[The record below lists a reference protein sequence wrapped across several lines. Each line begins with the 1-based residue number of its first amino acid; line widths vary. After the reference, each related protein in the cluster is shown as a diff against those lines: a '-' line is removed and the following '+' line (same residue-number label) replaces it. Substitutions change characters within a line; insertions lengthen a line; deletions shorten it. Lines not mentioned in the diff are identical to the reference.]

1 MPRTCRV
8 PPTASTPPARRTAPL
23 RGRAVARRCALACA
37 LALVQAARAE
47 SGDSTEFSFEQLT
60 SMEVS
65 GVSKSAERALD
76 APAAVTVVTAAE
88 IRAYGWRTLG
98 DLLAAAPGFLAYSD
112 RMQSYVGV
120 RGFAPVDAF
129 NSRVLLLIDGF
140 PANDTV
146 YQQANLGNEG
156 LVDLDLIDRV
166 EIIPG
171 PSSSVYGTNAFLG
184 VINVVLK
191 SPSQQPS
198 GAQAWAGSGAERGAT
213 ATMSAAASSDT
224 RYLLQA
230 SASGAQGLDVVLPS
244 QSGLPG
250 GARVSG
256 ADGTDVARA
265 FAKVVSGNLR
275 VNLGFSDRRQ
285 GTGYGQFGDVIG
297 DPRSWVRDGT
307 SFADARYEG
316 TAGNA
321 TDYSLRA
328 SVAEYR
334 HDATIVDPYPPGLG
348 LPPTLAGF
356 LPAVGDWLD
365 LEATATHHFSAQNRL
380 VVGTELRRD
389 WRESMTYSNDVQ
401 GTFLDARNAAS
412 LAGVYAQ
419 SDIDWSP
426 QFATSLGLRD
436 DDDSGQPNRLSPR
449 IALLWKPTAWQSL
462 KLMSGSAF
470 RDPAFWEA
478 YFAQP
483 PLNLPNAGL
492 RPEHLRTLDL
502 QYQAQVAAVTSV
514 SLTVFRYRAENL
526 IDEELVDPAYGTL
539 QFRND
544 ASASARGGDLA
555 VDSRPLPELRLR
567 LAAEYV
573 YSNDADGNWEP
584 NSPLW
589 TGRLGV
595 EGTLPADWRLA
606 GETLFEARRQAL
618 DGNVLP
624 AALVANL
631 SLSSPQ
637 GPGRP
642 DVAVGV
648 YNLFDRTVLQPVAGW
663 QVDSVQQPGRTW
675 RVTVGYRF

>member
-1 MPRTCRV
+1 MSQSRCVLRF
-8 PPTASTPPARRTAPL
+8 ASRSLARPAVHWHVRIF
-23 RGRAVARRCALACA
+23 ALAGMLA
-37 LALVQAARAE
+37 LAHAAHAE
-47 SGDSTEFSFEQLT
+47 NGDVSELSFEQLT

-88 IRAYGWRTLG
+88 IRAYGMRTLA
-98 DLLAAAPGFLAYSD
+98 DVLAAAPGFLTYSD

-120 RGFAPVDAF
+120 RGFAPVDGF

-140 PANDTV
+140 PANDTI
-146 YQQANLGNEG
+146 YQQALIGNEG
-156 LVDLDLIDRV
+156 IVDIDLVDRV

-191 SPSQQPS
+191 TPSQQAS
-198 GAQAWAGSGAERGAT
+198 GAQAWAGSGSERGAT
-213 ATMSAAASSDT
+213 ATLSASAGGDT

-230 SASGAQGLDVVLPS
+230 TASGAQGLDVVLPS
-244 QSGLPG
+244 QAGLPG
-250 GARVSG
+250 GARVAD

-265 FAKVVSGNLR
+265 FAKIVSGNLR

-297 DPRSWVRDGT
+297 DTRSWVRDGT

-316 TAGNA
+316 TAGSA

-334 HDATIVDPYPPGLG
+334 HDAMIVDPYPPGLG
-348 LPPTLAGF
+348 LPPTLPGF

-365 LEATATHHFSAQNRL
+365 VEATATHHFSAQNRL

-389 WRESMTYSNDVQ
+389 WREQMSYTNDVQ
-401 GTFLDARNAAS
+401 GTFLDASHSAS
-412 LAGVYAQ
+412 LGGIYAQ
-419 SDIDWSP
+419 SDVDWSA
-426 QFATSLGLRD
+426 QFATSIGLRD
-436 DDDSGQPNRLSPR
+436 DEDSGQPNRLSPR
-449 IALLWKPTAWQSL
+449 FAIIWKPTSWQSL
-462 KLMSGSAF
+462 KLMAGSAF
-470 RDPAFWEA
+470 RDPAFWEE

-483 PLNLPNAGL
+483 PLNLPNTHL

-502 QYQAQVAAVTSV
+502 QYQAQLSAATSA
-514 SLTVFRYRAENL
+514 SLTLFRYRATDL
-526 IDEELVDPAYGTL
+526 IDEELVNPAFGTL
-539 QFRND
+539 QFLN
-544 ASASARGGDLA
+544 ASTASARGGDLA
-555 VDSRPLPELRLR
+555 VDARLLPTLRAR
-567 LAAEYV
+567 LSTEYV
-573 YSNDADGNWEP
+573 YANDAYGNWEP

-589 TGRLGV
+589 TGRLGID
-595 EGTLPADWRLA
+595 GTLPYEWHLA
-606 GETLFEARRQAL
+606 AETLYEARRQAL

-624 AALVANL
+624 AALLANL

-637 GPGRP
+637 RPGQP
-642 DVAVGV
+642 DFAVGL